1 MAENPFAQFA
11 AKPSAPAANPFEQ
24 FAPAAPAGG
33 IPGPRRGY
41 SLTEVPV
48 EAVKNLPESAGK
60 FVGGVVQ
67 AVTSPVQTLTGILD
81 AGAGALRNALPQGVV
96 NFIDQFDTNPEAT
109 QRAVQTAN
117 AIGGMYK
124 DRYGSYE
131 GIKRTFA
138 EDPVGAAADLSTL
151 LTGGGAAATKL
162 GATQTGAAL
171 SKAGAAI
178 NPMRP
183 IAPII
188 EAPVK
193 LAAKGAGAVYNAL
206 DPKSAAY
213 LTAVE
218 GRGPEVLNALRQPSE
233 IVPGSLPT
241 AAQAAAP
248 AGATRFSAMGES
260 AAKKLSTPFFE
271 RGEAQ
276 KAAQLAAVQQVGKTP
291 AELKAAEAVRS
302 ATAKQLY
309 GIVDEA
315 LLPGRERQFKAVQVG
330 QTASNV
336 PRVDPITGQ
345 PVMVPVQPGDVAQKI
360 AGQTGQRTIL
370 VEVGRDS
377 FNKPIFEKRAVPFS
391 EPSATSVTRVDTLT
405 NTPIMKQDVSLGG
418 QSIYKQVVSGYKYDP
433 QLANL
438 MERPAIQAAFDSAA
452 TIAAN
457 RGVSMFTAKGKLTG
471 QGAHLVKLALDDAI
485 APTPG
490 TPLAKNTANA
500 ISSAKS
506 SYLSWVEDTVPAYK
520 TARDTFAAQSKP
532 INQME
537 VGQFLEGK
545 LKPALGEET
554 ARLRAAGF
562 ATALENAPGTIK
574 RATGESRFQTLS
586 EVLTPEQVKILEDVR
601 ADLARAQLAERQ
613 AGVARGAG
621 PDVSLMGTEVM
632 GSVRAPNLID
642 RGVTLANDILRRMQG
657 QLDQKLAI
665 QLAMEMLDPAAA
677 AKALEKAMARQAK
690 GEKLADPFKKT
701 GKAASKVLRTPAAVN
716 MLAPAAEVQN
726 SLATE

>member
-11 AKPSAPAANPFEQ
+11 AQPQAPADNPFAQ
-24 FAPAAPAGG
+24 FAPAAPSGG

-48 EAVKNLPESAGK
+48 EAVRNLPESAGK

-67 AVTSPVQTLTGILD
+67 AVTSPLQTLTGILD

-96 NFIDQFDTNPEAT
+96 NFIDQFDNNPEAT

-162 GATQTGAAL
+162 GATQTGAAM
-171 SKAGAAI
+171 SRAGAAI

-193 LAAKGAGAVYNAL
+193 LAAKGVGAVYNAL

-248 AGATRFSAMGES
+248 AGATRFSAMGAS
-260 AAKKLSTPFFE
+260 AAKTAPTPFYE
-271 RGEAQ
+271 RAEAQ

-291 AELKAAEAVRS
+291 AELAAAEATRK

-309 GIVDEA
+309 GISDKAMVAADDTFTSLLNRPSMDKVLARASDLAAEKGQPFQIGQNRPAQVVPSSIVDEA
-315 LLPGRERQFKAVQVG
+315 GRPLG
-330 QTASNV
+330 QTV
-336 PRVDPITGQ
+336 I
-345 PVMVPVQPGDVAQKI
+345 PGEVARYPGSSLH
-360 AGQTGQRTIL
+360 A
-370 VEVGRDS
+370 
-377 FNKPIFEKRAVPFS
+377 
-391 EPSATSVTRVDTLT
+391 
-405 NTPIMKQDVSLGG
+405 MK
-418 QSIYKQVVSGYKYDP
+418 
-433 QLANL
+433 
-438 MERPAIQAAFDSAA
+438 MAFDDLIKDPATFGIGSAE
-452 TIAAN
+452 
-457 RGVSMFTAKGKLTG
+457 AK
-471 QGAHLVKLALDDAI
+471 AI
-485 APTPG
+485 GRTRAQFLEWAESKAP
-490 TPLAKNTANA
+490 
-500 ISSAKS
+500 S
-506 SYLSWVEDTVPAYK
+506 YK
-520 TARDTFAAQSKP
+520 TARETFAAQSKP

-562 ATALENAPGTIK
+562 AGALENAPGTIK
-574 RATGESRFQTLS
+574 RATGESRFQSLS
-586 EVLTPEQVKILEDVR
+586 EVLTPEQLKIVEDVR
-601 ADLARAQLAERQ
+601 ADLARARQ
-613 AGVARGAG
+613 TEAQATAARGAG
-621 PDVSLMGTEVM
+621 PDVNLMGTEVM
-632 GSVRAPNLID
+632 GNVRAPNFINN
-642 RGVTLANDILRRMQG
+642 VTTVANDLLRRMQG
-657 QLDQKLAI
+657 KLDQKLAI
-665 QLAMEMLDPAAA
+665 ELAAEMLDPAAA

-726 SLATE
+726 SLVTE

>member
-11 AKPSAPAANPFEQ
+11 AQPQTPAANPFAQ
-24 FAPAAPAGG
+24 FAPAVPTGD
-33 IPGPRRGY
+33 IPGPRRSY

-48 EAVKNLPESAGK
+48 EAVKNVPESAGK
-60 FVGGVVQ
+60 FVGGVLQ

-151 LTGGGAAATKL
+151 LTGGGTAATKL

-171 SKAGAAI
+171 TRAGTAI

-193 LAAKGAGAVYNAL
+193 LAAKSVGAVYNAL

-248 AGATRFSAMGES
+248 AGATRFSAMGAS
-260 AAKKLSTPFFE
+260 AAKTAPTPFYE
-271 RGEAQ
+271 RAEAQ

-291 AELKAAEAVRS
+291 AELKAAEAARS

-309 GIVDEA
+309 GISDNAMVAADDTFASLLNRPSMDKVLARASDLAAEKGQPFQIGQNRPAQVVPSSIVDEA
-315 LLPGRERQFKAVQVG
+315 GRPMG
-330 QTASNV
+330 QTV
-336 PRVDPITGQ
+336 I
-345 PVMVPVQPGDVAQKI
+345 PGEVAKYPGSSLH
-360 AGQTGQRTIL
+360 A
-370 VEVGRDS
+370 
-377 FNKPIFEKRAVPFS
+377 
-391 EPSATSVTRVDTLT
+391 
-405 NTPIMKQDVSLGG
+405 MK
-418 QSIYKQVVSGYKYDP
+418 
-433 QLANL
+433 
-438 MERPAIQAAFDSAA
+438 MAFDDLIKDPATFGIGSAE
-452 TIAAN
+452 
-457 RGVSMFTAKGKLTG
+457 GKAIGRTRA
-471 QGAHLVKLALDDAI
+471 QFLDWAESK
-485 APTPG
+485 AP
-490 TPLAKNTANA
+490 
-500 ISSAKS
+500 
-506 SYLSWVEDTVPAYK
+506 SYR
-520 TARDTFAAQSKP
+520 TARETFAAQSKP

-554 ARLRAAGF
+554 ARLRAAGY
-562 ATALENAPGTIK
+562 AGALENAPGTIK
-574 RATGESRFQTLS
+574 RATGESRFQSLS
-586 EVLTPEQVKILEDVR
+586 EVLTPDQLKIVEDVR
-601 ADLARAQLAERQ
+601 ADLARARQ
-613 AGVARGAG
+613 AEAQAAAARGAG
-621 PDVSLMGTEVM
+621 PDVNLMGTEVM
-632 GSVRAPNLID
+632 GSVRAPNFINN
-642 RGVTLANDILRRMQG
+642 VTTVANDLLRRMQG
-657 QLDQKLAI
+657 KLDQKLAI
-665 QLAMEMLDPAAA
+665 ELAAEMLDPASAA
-677 AKALEKAMARQAK
+677 AALEKAMARQAK
-690 GEKLADPFKKT
+690 GQKLADPFKKT
-701 GKAASKVLRTPAAVN
+701 GKAASKALRTPAAVN
-716 MLAPAAEVQN
+716 MLAPAAEIQN
-726 SLATE
+726 SLVME

>member
-11 AKPSAPAANPFEQ
+11 VKTQDGKNVAVDVQFPSASNPFTQ
-24 FAPAAPAGG
+24 FAPAAAPAGG

-67 AVTSPVQTLTGILD
+67 AVTSPVQTLTSILD

-96 NFIDQFDTNPEAT
+96 NFIDQFDNNPEAT

-162 GATQTGAAL
+162 GAKQTGAAV
-171 SKAGAAI
+171 SRAGAAI

-188 EAPVK
+188 EAPFK
-193 LAAKGAGAVYNAL
+193 LGAKGVGAVYNAL

-241 AAQAAAP
+241 AAEAAAP
-248 AGATRFSAMGES
+248 VGATRFSAMGAS
-260 AAKKLSTPFFE
+260 AAKTAPTPFYE
-271 RGEAQ
+271 RAEAQ

-291 AELKAAEAVRS
+291 ADLKAAEAARG
-302 ATAKQLY
+302 ATAKSLY
-309 GIVDEA
+309 GISDKAMVAADDAFTSLLDRPSMDKVLARASDLAAEKGQPFQIGQNRPAQVVPSSIVDEA
-315 LLPGRERQFKAVQVG
+315 GRPLG
-330 QTASNV
+330 QTV
-336 PRVDPITGQ
+336 I
-345 PVMVPVQPGDVAQKI
+345 PGEVAKYPGSSLHAMKMAFDDLI
-360 AGQTGQRTIL
+360 KNPERFGIGAA
-370 VEVGRDS
+370 EVGAI
-377 FNKPIFEKRAVPFS
+377 KGTRAQF
-391 EPSATSVTRVDTLT
+391 L
-405 NTPIMKQDVSLGG
+405 N
-418 QSIYKQVVSGYKYDP
+418 
-433 QLANL
+433 
-438 MERPAIQAAFDSAA
+438 
-452 TIAAN
+452 
-457 RGVSMFTAKGKLTG
+457 
-471 QGAHLVKLALDDAI
+471 
-485 APTPG
+485 
-490 TPLAKNTANA
+490 
-500 ISSAKS
+500 
-506 SYLSWVEDTVPAYK
+506 WVEDKAPAYK
-520 TARDTFAAQSKP
+520 TARETFAAQSKP
-532 INQME
+532 INQMA

-554 ARLRAAGF
+554 ARLRASGF

-586 EVLTPEQVKILEDVR
+586 EVLTPDQIKIVEDVR
-601 ADLARAQLAERQ
+601 ADLARARQ
-613 AGVARGAG
+613 AEAQAAAARGAG
-621 PDVSLMGTEVM
+621 PDVNLMGTEVM
-632 GSVRAPNLID
+632 GSVRAPNFINN
-642 RGVTLANDILRRMQG
+642 VTTVANDLLRRMQG
-657 QLDQKLAI
+657 KLDQKLAI
-665 QLAMEMLDPAAA
+665 ELAAEMLDPAAA

-726 SLATE
+726 SLVTE

>member
-11 AKPSAPAANPFEQ
+11 AQPQAPAANPFEQ
-24 FAPAAPAGG
+24 FAPAAATGG

-60 FVGGVVQ
+60 FVGGIVQ

-96 NFIDQFDTNPEAT
+96 NFIDQFDNNPEAT

-151 LTGGGAAATKL
+151 LTGGGAAATKM
-162 GATQTGAAL
+162 GATRTGTAL
-171 SKAGAAI
+171 SQAGAAI

-193 LAAKGAGAVYNAL
+193 LAAKGVGAVYNAL

-218 GRGPEVLNALRQPSE
+218 GRGSEVLNALRQPSE

-248 AGATRFSAMGES
+248 VGATRFSAMGES

-291 AELKAAEAVRS
+291 AELKAAEAARG
-302 ATAKQLY
+302 ATAKSLY
-309 GIVDEA
+309 GVSDKAMVAADDTFTSLLDRPSMDKVLARASDLAAEKGQPFQIGQNRPAQVVPSSIVDEA
-315 LLPGRERQFKAVQVG
+315 GRPMG
-330 QTASNV
+330 QT
-336 PRVDPITGQ
+336 II
-345 PVMVPVQPGDVAQKI
+345 PGEVAKYPGSSLHAMKMAFDDLI
-360 AGQTGQRTIL
+360 KNPERFGIGAA
-370 VEVGRDS
+370 EVGAI
-377 FNKPIFEKRAVPFS
+377 KG
-391 EPSATSVTRVDTLT
+391 TRTQFL
-405 NTPIMKQDVSLGG
+405 N
-418 QSIYKQVVSGYKYDP
+418 
-433 QLANL
+433 
-438 MERPAIQAAFDSAA
+438 
-452 TIAAN
+452 
-457 RGVSMFTAKGKLTG
+457 
-471 QGAHLVKLALDDAI
+471 
-485 APTPG
+485 
-490 TPLAKNTANA
+490 
-500 ISSAKS
+500 
-506 SYLSWVEDTVPAYK
+506 WVEDKAPAYK
-520 TARDTFAAQSKP
+520 TARETFAAQSKP

-554 ARLRAAGF
+554 ARLRASGF

-574 RATGESRFQTLS
+574 RATGESRFQSLS

-613 AGVARGAG
+613 AGAARGAG

-726 SLATE
+726 SLVTE

>member
-11 AKPSAPAANPFEQ
+11 AQPQAPAANPFAQ
-24 FAPAAPAGG
+24 FAPAAPTGD
-33 IPGPRRGY
+33 IPGPRRSY

-48 EAVKNLPESAGK
+48 EAVKNVPESAGK
-60 FVGGVVQ
+60 FVGGILQ

-151 LTGGGAAATKL
+151 LTGGGAAATKM

-171 SKAGAAI
+171 TRAGTAI

-193 LAAKGAGAVYNAL
+193 LAAKGVGAVYNAL

-248 AGATRFSAMGES
+248 AGATRFSAMGAS
-260 AAKKLSTPFFE
+260 AAKTAPTPFYE
-271 RGEAQ
+271 RAEAQ

-291 AELKAAEAVRS
+291 AELKAAEAARS

-309 GIVDEA
+309 GISDNAMVAADDTFASLLNRPSMDKVLARASDLAAEKGQPFQIGQNRPAQVVPSSIVDEA
-315 LLPGRERQFKAVQVG
+315 GRPIG
-330 QTASNV
+330 QTV
-336 PRVDPITGQ
+336 I
-345 PVMVPVQPGDVAQKI
+345 PGEVAKYPGSSLH
-360 AGQTGQRTIL
+360 A
-370 VEVGRDS
+370 
-377 FNKPIFEKRAVPFS
+377 
-391 EPSATSVTRVDTLT
+391 
-405 NTPIMKQDVSLGG
+405 MK
-418 QSIYKQVVSGYKYDP
+418 
-433 QLANL
+433 
-438 MERPAIQAAFDSAA
+438 MAFDDLIKDPATFGIGSAE
-452 TIAAN
+452 
-457 RGVSMFTAKGKLTG
+457 AK
-471 QGAHLVKLALDDAI
+471 AI
-485 APTPG
+485 GRTRAQFLNWAESKAP
-490 TPLAKNTANA
+490 
-500 ISSAKS
+500 
-506 SYLSWVEDTVPAYK
+506 SYR
-520 TARDTFAAQSKP
+520 TARETFAAQSKP

-554 ARLRAAGF
+554 ARLRAAGY
-562 ATALENAPGTIK
+562 AGALENAPGTIK
-574 RATGESRFQTLS
+574 RATGESRFQSLS
-586 EVLTPEQVKILEDVR
+586 EVLTPEQVKIVEDVR
-601 ADLARAQLAERQ
+601 ADLARARQ
-613 AGVARGAG
+613 AEAQAAAARGAG
-621 PDVSLMGTEVM
+621 PDVNLMGTEVM
-632 GSVRAPNLID
+632 GSVRAPNFINN
-642 RGVTLANDILRRMQG
+642 VTTVANDLLRRMHG
-657 QLDQKLAI
+657 KLDQKLAI
-665 QLAMEMLDPAAA
+665 ELAAEMLDPASAA
-677 AKALEKAMARQAK
+677 AALEKAMARQAK
-690 GEKLADPFKKT
+690 GQKLADPFKKT
-701 GKAASKVLRTPAAVN
+701 GKAASKALRTPAAVN
-716 MLAPAAEVQN
+716 MLAPAAEIQN
-726 SLATE
+726 SLVTE